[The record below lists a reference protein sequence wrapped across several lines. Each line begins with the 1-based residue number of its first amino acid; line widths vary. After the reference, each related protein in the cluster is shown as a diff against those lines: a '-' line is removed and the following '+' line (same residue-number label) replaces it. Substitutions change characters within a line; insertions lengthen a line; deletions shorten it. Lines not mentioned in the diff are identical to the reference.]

1 MADRTNQEW
10 LDALRE
16 PGQTEALADLRA
28 LLVRGLR
35 SALPDV
41 PEESREDFVQEALLK
56 ILDNLDSFRG
66 ESRFTTWAYKIAI
79 HVAFTELRRRRW
91 RNVSLQDLVTQ
102 YDEGDF
108 TLAILADQAP
118 SPEQRVAQ
126 QMLLDMVRQLIDEE
140 LTERQRQAMV
150 AAVFGGMP
158 LQEIARRMG
167 TNRNALYKLMYDAR
181 QRLQQRMLARGIS
194 MEDLMEAFEA

>member
-16 PGQTEALADLRA
+16 PGQKQALDDLRT
-28 LLVRGLR
+28 LLLRGLR

-56 ILDNLDSFRG
+56 ILDSLDSFRG

-91 RNVSLQDLVTQ
+91 RNISLQDLVTQ

-108 TLAILADQAP
+108 TPAILSDPEP
-118 SPEQRVAQ
+118 SPERRVTQ
-126 QMLLDMVRQLIDEE
+126 QMMLDLVRQLIDEE
-140 LTERQRQAMV
+140 LTDLQRQAMV

-158 LQEIARRMG
+158 LQEVARRMG
-167 TNRNALYKLMYDAR
+167 TNRNALYKLLYDAR
-181 QRLQQRMLARGIS
+181 KRLQKRLLARGMS
-194 MEDLMEAFEA
+194 VGDVMETFEA